1 MKTVESLLEEGR
13 KEQLE
18 LDSLMKELLLSETD
32 PDKKTIVLMQIV
44 VKMAYSIALA
54 LTILEIQNRLLKA
67 N

>member
-1 MKTVESLLEEGR
+1 MKTIESLLEEGR
-13 KEQLE
+13 KEQSE
-18 LDSLMKELLLSETD
+18 LDLLMKELLLSETD

-44 VKMAYSIALA
+44 VKVAYCIALA